1 MSNPMF
7 LWYMIVGAALLV
19 FLIQFISSCTHRSD
33 TRGKHH
39 IIGSYREHE
48 IFFVPG
54 DRIIKD
60 EDDDFEEL

>member
-7 LWYMIVGAALLV
+7 LWYIIVGAVLLV
-19 FLIQFISSCTHRSD
+19 FLIQFISSCTNRSHSH
-33 TRGKHH
+33 GKHRLV
-39 IIGSYREHE
+39 GSYREHE

>member
-1 MSNPMF
+1 MENPM
-7 LWYMIVGAALLV
+7 LIWYIVVGCVLLV
-19 FLIQFISSCTHRSD
+19 FFIQFISAIIHKRHGAHHR
-33 TRGKHH
+33 H
-39 IIGSYREHE
+39 IIGTYREHE